1 MSKGTGY
8 GLRVEDKEISL
19 NYPDVVKVIGV
30 FESIDT
36 NSPTLDKLTFP
47 SGLDLNIN
55 AILGEKITGST
66 SDAIAQVTSLLSA
79 TEVEIV
85 YFTENKF
92 VQGEVVNFDESNIS
106 TTLQSITESGSLNIT
121 NIFDLDKG
129 QRDQFYDYSRLV
141 RKSNFGAPT
150 RKLLVVFDRYDVP
163 ANDRGDF
170 YTVASYDEERFT
182 NDIPNIG
189 KNNVRAS
196 DTIDFRPKV
205 APYTGSQSPFAFP
218 NRTFAGANNPSFI
231 VTPNESSI
239 IGYNYYLPRID
250 KVVLDDDGVL
260 AVLQGVSSDNPLE
273 PIHNFNH
280 MDVATITL
288 PAYLY
293 DPDDAVI

>member
-218 NRTFAGANNPSFI
+218 NRTFAGANNP
-231 VTPNESSI
+231 
-239 IGYNYYLPRID
+239 
-250 KVVLDDDGVL
+250 
-260 AVLQGVSSDNPLE
+260 
-273 PIHNFNH
+273 
-280 MDVATITL
+280 
-288 PAYLY
+288 
-293 DPDDAVI
+293 